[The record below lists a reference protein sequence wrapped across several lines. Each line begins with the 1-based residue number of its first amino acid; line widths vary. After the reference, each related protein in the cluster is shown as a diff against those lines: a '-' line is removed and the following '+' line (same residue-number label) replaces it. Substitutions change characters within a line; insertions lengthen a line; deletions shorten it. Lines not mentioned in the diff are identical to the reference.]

1 MEIKKFNNIN
11 EGWKNYSFTESEFKE
26 LDKKR
31 NEIKEIDDKKI
42 FPLLL
47 EYLKLNPNSIN
58 DPDIILEDDDDLIQV
73 KDWEIFNNQIF
84 ITVIDYSNDEIG
96 LEILSK
102 YTSDFFKFLE
112 DPESYRNAKK
122 YNL

>member
-11 EGWKNYSFTESEFKE
+11 ENLKNFTESQLRE
-26 LDKKR
+26 LDAKK
-31 NEIKEIDDKKI
+31 KEVKNIDDTL

-47 EYLKLNPNSIN
+47 EFLKLNPYSIN

-73 KDWEIFNNQIF
+73 KDWEIYNNQIF
-84 ITVIDYSNDEIG
+84 ITVIDYNNDEIG

-102 YTSDFFKFLE
+102 YTSDLFKFLE
-112 DPESYRNAKK
+112 TPESYRNAKK

>member
-11 EGWKNYSFTESEFKE
+11 ENLKNSFTETQLRE
-26 LDKKR
+26 LDAKK
-31 NEIKEIDDKKI
+31 KEVKNIDDKLL
-42 FPLLL
+42 PLLL
-47 EYLKLNPNSIN
+47 EFLKLNPYSIN

-73 KDWEIFNNQIF
+73 KDWEIYINQIF
-84 ITVIDYSNDEIG
+84 ITIIDYSNDEIG

-102 YTSDFFKFLE
+102 YTSDLFKFLE
-112 DPESYRNAKK
+112 NPESYRNAKK